1 MAAGA
6 VERVPLFS
14 GRREWGIFLLVAVLL
29 IVLRLG
35 WEYRSY
41 RDFVSRPFFYTW
53 GEVLWEREKGK
64 EGGTYRLL
72 KVRSDGGRLF
82 YTRSYR
88 EEPLA
93 GRRVRFQLFPPKEP
107 DFFRYLGA
115 PYLSSRIKAIEEE
128 GEETLHRR
136 IAEGIAFQHRDR
148 VAAAFYRAIFLGDP
162 LPPVLREKIAALGVS
177 HLVALSGYHLGIL
190 WGGIFFLLRPLYRRF
205 QERFFPWRY
214 DLADL
219 GSFSL
224 LLLAGYLWLTGMPPS
239 LVRSYAMLLFGW
251 GALLLGI
258 EIVSFPFL
266 LVTALALL
274 VLFPSLLVSLG
285 FWLSMSGV
293 FAIFLLLKHWGHLP
307 PWVVGALVVPLGI
320 YLLMAPVSHSL
331 FPVVS
336 PWQHLSPLLSLLFV
350 LFYPLEIFLHLVGMG
365 GVMDPWLGRLWELP
379 EGSVEMRILPGWLLP
394 IYGMM
399 AFAAIRYRAVLLS
412 MLAGSLFS
420 LLWLAW

>member
-6 VERVPLFS
+6 IERVPLFS
-14 GRREWGIFLLVAVLL
+14 GRREWGVFLLVSVLL
-29 IVLRLG
+29 FALHLG

-53 GEVLWEREKGK
+53 GEVLWEREKSN

-93 GRRVRFQLFPPKEP
+93 GKRVRFQLFPPNKP
-107 DFFRYLGA
+107 DFFRYLGI
-115 PYLSSRIKAIEEE
+115 PYLSSRIKAVGER
-128 GEETLHRR
+128 EETLHRR
-136 IAEGIAFQHRDR
+136 LAEGIASQHRDR
-148 VAAAFYRAIFLGDP
+148 EAAAFYRAIFLGDP
-162 LPPVLREKIAALGVS
+162 LPPELREKIAALGVS

-190 WGGIFFLLRPLYRRF
+190 WGGIFLLLRPLYRRF
-205 QERFFPWRY
+205 QERLFPWRY
-214 DLADL
+214 DLLDL

-258 EIVSFPFL
+258 EIVSFAFL
-266 LVTALALL
+266 LVTASVLL

-285 FWLSMSGV
+285 FWLSMGGV
-293 FAIFLLLKHWGHLP
+293 FAIFLLLKHWGEAS
-307 PWVVGALVVPLGI
+307 PWLVGTLIVPVGI
-320 YLLMAPVSHSL
+320 YLLMAPVTHTL
-331 FPVVS
+331 FPVNS
-336 PWQHLSPLLSLLFV
+336 PWQHLSPLLSLLFIP
-350 LFYPLEIFLHLVGMG
+350 FYPLEILLHTVGLG
-365 GVMDPWLGRLWELP
+365 GIMDPWLARLWDLP
-379 EGSVEMRILPGWLLP
+379 GDTVEMRSLPVLILP
-394 IYGMM
+394 IYGVL
-399 AFAAIRYRAVLLS
+399 ALAAIRYRGVLFF
-412 MLAGSLFS
+412 MLAGSVLS
-420 LLWLAW
+420 LLWLGL